1 MRPSPPDPA
10 ATPDRPSNEAIDK
23 EVTVGLL
30 KTAATVAVASSVHGR
45 IQRRQQNRWAA
56 QDQASAAAM
65 PAPPPAQYAAPAH
78 PPQAYAEPAPPPAS
92 AAPPQPAGMNDRL
105 AQLKQLG
112 ELLSAGVL
120 TQAEFEQQKAR
131 ILNG

>member
-1 MRPSPPDPA
+1 M
-10 ATPDRPSNEAIDK
+10 
-23 EVTVGLL
+23 GLF

-45 IQRRQQNRWAA
+45 IQRRQQQRWAA
-56 QDQASAAAM
+56 QGQADAAAV
-65 PAPPPAQYAAPAH
+65 PVPPPAQHAAPAQPQQAH
-78 PPQAYAEPAPPPAS
+78 AEPVPPPQAPAVPA
-92 AAPPQPAGMNDRL
+92 QPSDLSHRL

-120 TQAEFEQQKAR
+120 TQAEFEQQKAL

>member
-1 MRPSPPDPA
+1 MG
-10 ATPDRPSNEAIDK
+10 I
-23 EVTVGLL
+23 L

-45 IQRRQQNRWAA
+45 VQRRQQNRWAA
-56 QDQASAAAM
+56 QDQAPVGA
-65 PAPPPAQYAAPAH
+65 PAQAPPAQYAAP
-78 PPQAYAEPAPPPAS
+78 PQQQAYAEPVPPPLAP
-92 AAPPQPAGMNDRL
+92 AAPAQPADMSDRL

-120 TQAEFEQQKAR
+120 TQAEFEQQKIR

>member
-1 MRPSPPDPA
+1 MG
-10 ATPDRPSNEAIDK
+10 I
-23 EVTVGLL
+23 L

-56 QDQASAAAM
+56 QDQAAAGV
-65 PAPPPAQYAAPAH
+65 PAAPPPPAQYAAPAQ
-78 PPQAYAEPAPPPAS
+78 PPQAYAEPVPPPQAPAAT
-92 AAPPQPAGMNDRL
+92 AAPADMNDRL

>member
-1 MRPSPPDPA
+1 M
-10 ATPDRPSNEAIDK
+10 
-23 EVTVGLL
+23 GLF

-45 IQRRQQNRWAA
+45 IQRRQQQRWAA
-56 QDQASAAAM
+56 QGQADAVAV
-65 PAPPPAQYAAPAH
+65 PAPPPAQHAAPAQPQQAH
-78 PPQAYAEPAPPPAS
+78 AEPVPPPQVPAVPA
-92 AAPPQPAGMNDRL
+92 QPSDMSDRL

-120 TQAEFEQQKAR
+120 TQAEFEQQKAL

>member
-1 MRPSPPDPA
+1 
-10 ATPDRPSNEAIDK
+10 
-23 EVTVGLL
+23 L

-45 IQRRQQNRWAA
+45 VQRRQQARWAA
-56 QDQASAAAM
+56 QDQAGAAPV
-65 PAPPPAQYAAPAH
+65 PAPPPPPQYAAPA
-78 PPQAYAEPAPPPAS
+78 PQQAHAEPVPRAPAS
-92 AAPPQPAGMNDRL
+92 PAQPAGGNDRL

-120 TQAEFEQQKAR
+120 TQAEFDQEKAR

>member
-1 MRPSPPDPA
+1 M
-10 ATPDRPSNEAIDK
+10 
-23 EVTVGLL
+23 GLL

-45 IQRRQQNRWAA
+45 IQRRQQARWAA
-56 QDQASAAAM
+56 QNQA
-65 PAPPPAQYAAPAH
+65 PADVPTPPPPAQYAAPAQPAYTEPV
-78 PPQAYAEPAPPPAS
+78 PPQAPAAPPPQAPAAPAPPAD
-92 AAPPQPAGMNDRL
+92 MNDRL